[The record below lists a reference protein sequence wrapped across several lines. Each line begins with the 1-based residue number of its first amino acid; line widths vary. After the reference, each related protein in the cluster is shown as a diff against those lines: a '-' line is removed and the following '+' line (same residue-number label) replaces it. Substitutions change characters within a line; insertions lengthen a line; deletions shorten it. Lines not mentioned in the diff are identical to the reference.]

1 MQNSETE
8 NRGPEGTQ
16 LCKYCQRR
24 VKEFNMPR
32 HEENCTKAPKP
43 CVYCDRM
50 FLPDKMP
57 MHHKECDQNPGNV
70 PEGRRSPTNVPEYS
84 TELGCPIAKLLQQ
97 AKRKALN
104 LLQQGDTVRVSD
116 DDWSREARVLQEVAP
131 RSHIVDRPPL
141 LQAQPEY
148 HGIDDVNSTSG
159 NNLRNE
165 RQEHQHLQHG
175 PSVPGF
181 SGNSQARAHEFCQGK
196 ASQAEPRRSS
206 RPRKEPQRLQYD
218 ANFDQVS
225 NFSS

>member
-70 PEGRRSPTNVPEYS
+70 PECNSAAPEPGVVTDPPEANRTDETVCVTSHDINTGDGTTWLYQLDLGDWLGAFVAMEESFKTKTLNQYARYAYFTQEFHCLSGS
-84 TELGCPIAKLLQQ
+84 TY
-97 AKRKALN
+97 RKTCGL
-104 LLQQGDTVRVSD
+104 
-116 DDWSREARVLQEVAP
+116 E
-131 RSHIVDRPPL
+131 DR
-141 LQAQPEY
+141 
-148 HGIDDVNSTSG
+148 
-159 NNLRNE
+159 
-165 RQEHQHLQHG
+165 
-175 PSVPGF
+175 
-181 SGNSQARAHEFCQGK
+181 K
-196 ASQAEPRRSS
+196 
-206 RPRKEPQRLQYD
+206 
-218 ANFDQVS
+218 
-225 NFSS
+225 